1 MRRWREDDREPFAA
15 MNADPEVMRYFPAP
29 LDRAASDALVDRIED
44 LFGRQGFGLWALEV
58 AGPEPGHAELA
69 GPDSGSTDPAGPE
82 LAGPD
87 PVGPELAG
95 PDPVGPDPVGPEPA
109 STEPASTELAGPE
122 LASTG
127 EFIGFTGL
135 NPMPPG
141 VPGAGGLEVGWRLAR
156 HAWHHGYATEAAM
169 AAAGVAFEGA
179 GVAEI
184 WSMTAVAN
192 VPSQAVMRRLGM
204 TLHTRFDHPAIEAGH
219 PLRPH
224 VAYRLA
230 RSSQPGW
237 RSAPRHGSP
246 HRSRVGTSVPSRH
259 IPSENQEIS
268 R

>member
-15 MNADPEVMRYFPAP
+15 MNADPEVMQYFPAP

-58 AGPEPGHAELA
+58 AGPEPASPE
-69 GPDSGSTDPAGPE
+69 PAGPE
-82 LAGPD
+82 PAGP
-87 PVGPELAG
+87 ES
-95 PDPVGPDPVGPEPA
+95 A
-109 STEPASTELAGPE
+109 STEP
-122 LASTG
+122 ASTG

-156 HAWHHGYATEAAM
+156 HAWHHGYATEAAL

-179 GVAEI
+179 GLAEI
-184 WSMTAVAN
+184 WSMTAAAN

-230 RSSQPGW
+230 RSSPSGW
-237 RSAPRHGSP
+237 RSAPRYGSH